1 MSASGITIQK
11 RVKNKAELLRR
22 DLKNRKRLETFRF
35 QHITAFMRTV
45 PDFLIIGAQ
54 KCGTSSLYTYLSQHP
69 NVCPAFVKEV
79 RYFNNHFQKG
89 LGWYKAHFP
98 STLYKKIKGR
108 MSGHNLITGEGEPSY
123 LPNPIV
129 PQRVFNLMPTVKLIV
144 MLRNPIDR
152 AYSQYH
158 HRVVRGHEKLSFEE
172 AVEADKA
179 KLKNGWAGLDT
190 GNFKSLGHTHY
201 SYLPRGLYV
210 DQLKMWRDVFPD
222 NQFLILKAEEFFKD
236 TQTVFNRVLSFLDLP
251 ASELKEYKRV
261 NAGQYKKEMSSKT
274 RKDLASYFHPHN
286 QRLYT
291 YTGVDFQWGE

>member
-1 MSASGITIQK
+1 MSASGITIKK

-22 DLKNRKRLETFRF
+22 DLKNRKRRETFRF

-69 NVCPAFVKEV
+69 SVCPAFVKEV

-89 LGWYKAHFP
+89 LRWYKAHFP
-98 STLYKKIKGR
+98 STLYIKMKGR
-108 MSGHNLITGEGEPSY
+108 KSGHNLITGEGEPSY

-129 PQRVFNLMPTVKLIV
+129 PQRVFNLIPTVKLIV
-144 MLRNPIDR
+144 MLRNPVDR

-158 HRVVRGHEKLSFEE
+158 HRIVRGHEKLSFEE
-172 AVEADKA
+172 VVEADKA
-179 KLKNGWAGLDT
+179 KLKNGWAGLNT

-210 DQLKMWRDVFPD
+210 DQLKMWRDVFPE
-222 NQFLILKAEEFFKD
+222 NQFLILKAEEFFRD
-236 TQTVFNRVLSFLDLP
+236 TQTVFNQVLSFLDLP
-251 ASELKEYKRV
+251 AYELKEYKRV
-261 NAGQYKKEMSSKT
+261 NASEYKKEMSFKT
-274 RKDLASYFHPHN
+274 RKDLAGYFQPHN

-291 YTGVDFQWGE
+291 YTDVDFQWDE